1 MNEKTTETK
10 EKTKKDKTIGVRI
23 DGPLLE
29 KVEAAREKEGI
40 DSLSNFIRIL
50 IKRQLW

>member
-10 EKTKKDKTIGVRI
+10 EKSKKDKTIGVRM

-29 KVEAAREKEGI
+29 KLEAAAAAEGI

-50 IKRQLW
+50 IKRQLK